1 MVAFHK
7 NYAEDLR
14 IVTCMQALQRP
25 TFTTKASKLIYQY
38 VDRHGTAAPDT
49 IREALDLPADRF
61 RAEVDRLIAEQYLVE
76 REGTLEL
83 AVDLGADKEY
93 TTEGGPYTI
102 RPARNADFDDLVDT
116 IRAVTE
122 AGTYVVAETIAE
134 QLLYDE
140 TVTRHTTVDARVFF
154 VAAVDETVIGWTH
167 LDLPQVEKLHNTA
180 QQTVGV
186 RTPYRGYGI
195 GSDLLQRGL
204 EWAEA
209 NGYRKVYNSLPATND
224 AALDFLEARG
234 WDTEAIRKDHYT
246 IDDQL
251 VDEVMLAYTFD

>member
-1 MVAFHK
+1 MSK
-7 NYAEDLR
+7 SYAEGQR
-14 IVTCMQALQRP
+14 TIGCMQILQRP
-25 TFTTKASKLIYQY
+25 TFKTEASKRIYQY
-38 VDRHGTAAPDT
+38 VDRHGTAAP
-49 IREALDLPADRF
+49 EAVRDALGLSADRF
-61 RAEVDRLIAEQYLVE
+61 RAELERLIAEQYLVE

-83 AVDLGADKEY
+83 AIDLGGDKEY
-93 TTEGGPYTI
+93 TTKGGPYTI

-116 IRAVTE
+116 IRAVTAE
-122 AGTYVVAETIAE
+122 GAYVVAETIAE

-140 TVTRHTTVDARVFF
+140 TITRHNTVDARVFF
-154 VAAVDETVIGWTH
+154 VAAVDETVVGWTH

-195 GSDLLQRGL
+195 GSDLLERGL

-209 NGYRKVYNSLPATND
+209 NGYRKLYNSLPATND
-224 AALDFLEARG
+224 VAIAFLEARG
-234 WDTEAIRKDHYT
+234 WEVEAVRNDHYT
-246 IDDQL
+246 IDDRL

>member
-1 MVAFHK
+1 MDK
-7 NYAEDLR
+7 SYAEGLR
-14 IVTCMQALQRP
+14 IIECMQVLQRP
-25 TFTTKASKLIYQY
+25 TFRTEASKRIYQY
-38 VDRHGTAAPDT
+38 VDRHGTADPDT
-49 IREALDLPADRF
+49 VREALDLSSDRF
-61 RAEVDRLIAEQYLVE
+61 RAEVDRLIAEQYLVD

-83 AVDLGADKEY
+83 AVDLGGDKKY
-93 TTEGGPYTI
+93 TTKGGPYTI

-140 TVTRHTTVDARVFF
+140 TVTRHNTVDARVFF
-154 VAAVDETVIGWTH
+154 VAVVDETVIGWTH
-167 LDLPQVEKLHNTA
+167 LELPQVEKLHNTA

-186 RTPYRGYGI
+186 RVPYRGYGI

-224 AALDFLEARG
+224 AAIDFLEARG
-234 WDTEAIRKDHYT
+234 WEVEAVRTDHYT
-246 IDDQL
+246 IDAQL
-251 VDEVMLAYTFD
+251 VDEVMMAYTVD